1 MNMNYVG
8 KIILMVFIFVTAEVN
23 SRTISY
29 VDTRLENSQKYYLVV
44 DGKPF
49 FPIGIQ
55 VRIDLMR
62 YMDNW
67 TDRQR
72 EALIKQ
78 LSEDGFNMVN
88 IPIHWYEIEPDK
100 EHFKWDIL
108 DEYLTLAKKYDLKLE
123 LLWFGANSGGHVQWL
138 SWKKDNPV
146 HLRVPD
152 YVLYA
157 PKYGNSSGE
166 GFQETTSD
174 YTVSRERS
182 NYTMDLNDN
191 RLRERE
197 KYVVGKMMEHIARW
211 NEEEGNPD
219 NLAGI
224 QIGNE
229 VVGYK
234 LQFPNALVISYLN
247 DVAKSVKESDY
258 NVWTRVNCVFW
269 NYENRIAENERLK
282 EAGKSFIDFVGMDTY
297 RHHLPSDSAF
307 IESMRDNIP
316 YIGKNFRIIMETNAN
331 LKISPQMRMSALS
344 GNNNFNYYDSFGLY
358 DKDLNNPKGIVR
370 VCGDETIEAL
380 SNGNSILS
388 DNMEKIATKAHGYG
402 LYVYNHSGTSIRP
415 DTSNHGITFIPA
427 DSLSQGL
434 SIMTEDKVFLSAT
447 GDGTFQIPAD
457 LNDTTSVNISGGK
470 TKVLYLKSKELIPSN
485 IYQAECAALDGFVNV
500 ESKISN
506 IGFAGNGYVL
516 LPSSEGATV
525 SWYEVDGADGGES
538 TIGIR
543 YSLSGERG
551 ATHVLSVN
559 GKADKIELEPTGA
572 NDKYVMKKI
581 KVKLKPG
588 KTNAII
594 LESGYNYYRPDRVV
608 VPAMAGNIDELQ
620 IIRD

>member
-55 VRIDLMR
+55 VRMDLMR

-67 TDRQR
+67 SDQQR

-174 YTVSRERS
+174 YAVSRERS

-211 NEEEGNPD
+211 NEKEGNPD
-219 NLAGI
+219 VLVGI

-234 LQFPNALVISYLN
+234 LQFPNALVMSYLN

-297 RHHLPSDSAF
+297 RHHLPSDSVF
-307 IESMRDNIP
+307 VESMRYNMP
-316 YIGKNFRIIMETNAN
+316 YTGKNYRMIMETNAN
-331 LKISPQMRMSALS
+331 LPISPQMRMSALS
-344 GNNNFNYYDSFGLY
+344 GNNGFNYYDSFGLY
-358 DKDLNNPKGIVR
+358 NKDINDSKGIVQ
-370 VCGDETIEAL
+370 VCGDETIKAIR
-380 SNGNSILS
+380 NGNAILR
-388 DNMEKIATKAHGYG
+388 DNNGNIAIKSQGYG
-402 LYVYNHSGTSIRP
+402 LYVHNHSAGSTRP
-415 DTSNHGITFIPA
+415 DTSNYGIVFVPA
-427 DSLSQGL
+427 DSLSQGM
-434 SIMTEDKVFLSAT
+434 SIITEDNIFLSAT
-447 GDGTFQIPAD
+447 GGGSFQIPAV
-457 LNDTTSVNISGGK
+457 LNDTTSIDISGGE
-470 TKVLYLKSKELIPSN
+470 TVALSLKNKQTVACST
-485 IYQAECAALDGFVNV
+485 YQAELASLSGLVKC
-500 ESKISN
+500 ESKTSN
-506 IGFAGNGYVL
+506 IGFAGNGYVT
-516 LPSSEGATV
+516 LPESEGATIV
-525 SWYEVDGADGGES
+525 WENIDGGDGGES
-538 TIGIR
+538 TVGLR
-543 YSLSGERG
+543 YSLSGDRP
-551 ATHVLSVN
+551 ATHVLTVN
-559 GKADKIELEPTGA
+559 GNAAKIRLEPTGA
-572 NDKYVMKKI
+572 NDKYVVKTI
-581 KVKLKPG
+581 KVSLKPG
-588 KTNAII
+588 KTNAIT
-594 LESGYNYYRPDRVV
+594 LESGYNYFRPDRVV